1 MKSQFT
7 INCEQHCFDLFTSAR
22 KNIASSNIYNSKSTA
37 LLNYISYHLV
47 DDLDFICFDVHRPY
61 YC

>member
-1 MKSQFT
+1 MFYFESKSLINVLKSQFT

-37 LLNYISYHLV
+37 LLNYYLIL
-47 DDLDFICFDVHRPY
+47 
-61 YC
+61 